1 MHKRRNKTVAFAAA
15 VVSTVLALTACSAG
29 GGGGGTSTEGNT
41 GGTSANGKTVVTFW
55 QQKFEDYQGVWF
67 KKYVDAYNASQ
78 DKVSIDYQVIPADT
92 WAQKLQAAQAAGKQP
107 DVATTN
113 YGNIAA
119 GVADGKF
126 AALDDYMP
134 AKSFSDIKDNV
145 ASFVTIGGKHYAYPM
160 LVEPSTVLYYNTD
173 LVTAAGLDPKS
184 PPTTWAELIDWST
197 KLTSGDV
204 KGMTIASTAADLGWS
219 SWGLQYNACGH
230 LPISDDWSKG
240 AATDPCF
247 GKLLDFYK
255 TLYQNNLIPQ
265 QPKVGYADGSPYGGG
280 EVAMMA
286 GGSWVIGQLK
296 ADFPAM
302 LAKTMVAP
310 FPSIDGDQTKPTAT
324 LGGWTLTLDS
334 KAKNPQAAA
343 DFIQYL
349 LAGDPAIMADFFK
362 AAGYSKY
369 TVRTSVDE
377 ALADDPEASAD
388 PFMAVISEKVVPF
401 GKAEPAYPWDISL
414 AVGTAIESAMKN
426 TASVDDALATAQQAV
441 ADVIERQKLAG
452 TAID

>member
-1 MHKRRNKTVAFAAA
+1 MHKRRNRAAAFAAA
-15 VVSTVLALTACSAG
+15 VVSTALVLTGCSTG
-29 GGGGGTSTEGNT
+29 GGGDTASGTTT
-41 GGTSANGKTVVTFW
+41 VTFW

-67 KKYVDAYNASQ
+67 KKYVDAFNKSQ
-78 DKVSIDYQVIPADT
+78 DKVHVDYQVIPADT

-107 DVATTN
+107 DIATTN

-119 GVADGKF
+119 GVVNGQF

-134 AKSFSDIKDNV
+134 AESFSDIKENV
-145 ASFVTIGGKHYAYPM
+145 SSFVTIDGKHYAYPM

-173 LVTAAGLDPKS
+173 LVTAAGLDPNS
-184 PPTTWAELIDWST
+184 PPTSWAELIDWST

-204 KGMTIASTAADLGWS
+204 KGMTIASTAPDLGWS

-230 LPISDDWSKG
+230 LPINDDWSK
-240 AATDPCF
+240 ADATDPCF
-247 GKLLDFYK
+247 DKLLDFYK
-255 TLYQNNLIPQ
+255 TLYQGNLIPQ
-265 QPKVGYADGSPYGGG
+265 QPKVGYADGSPYGAG

-296 ADFPAM
+296 NDYPDM

-334 KAKNPQAAA
+334 KSKNPQAAA

-377 ALADDPEASAD
+377 ALASDPDASAD
-388 PFMAVISEKVVPF
+388 PFMQTISEKVVAY
-401 GKAEPAYPWDISL
+401 GKQEPGYPWDVAL
-414 AVGTAIESAMKN
+414 AFGTAIESAMKG
-426 TASVDDALATAQQAV
+426 TDTVEGSLATADA
-441 ADVIERQKLAG
+441 AINDVITKQGLAG
-452 TAID
+452 TAPKK

>member
-1 MHKRRNKTVAFAAA
+1 MHKRRNRVAMVAAA
-15 VVSTVLALTACSAG
+15 VVSTALVLTGCSTG
-29 GGGGGTSTEGNT
+29 GGDAASGTTT
-41 GGTSANGKTVVTFW
+41 VTFW

-67 KKYVDAYNASQ
+67 KKYVDAFNKSQ
-78 DKVSIDYQVIPADT
+78 DKVHVDYQVIPADT

-107 DVATTN
+107 DIATTN

-119 GVADGKF
+119 GVVNGQF

-134 AKSFSDIKDNV
+134 AESFSDIKENV
-145 ASFVTIGGKHYAYPM
+145 ASFVTIDGKHYAYPM

-173 LVTAAGLDPKS
+173 LVKAAGLDPDS
-184 PPTTWAELIDWST
+184 PPTSWAELVDWST

-204 KGMTIASTAADLGWS
+204 KGMTIASTAPDLGWS

-230 LPISDDWSKG
+230 LPINDDWSK
-240 AATDPCF
+240 ADATDPCF
-247 GKLLDFYK
+247 DKLLEFYK
-255 TLYQNNLIPQ
+255 TLYQGNLIPQ
-265 QPKVGYADGSPYGGG
+265 QPKVGYADGSPYGAG

-296 ADFPAM
+296 NDFPDM

-334 KAKNPQAAA
+334 KSKNPQAAA

-349 LAGDPAIMADFFK
+349 LAGDPAIMSDFFK

-377 ALADDPEASAD
+377 ALASDPDASAD
-388 PFMAVISEKVVPF
+388 PFMKIISDKVVAY
-401 GKAEPAYPWDISL
+401 GKQEPGYPWDVAL
-414 AVGTAIESAMKN
+414 AFGTAIESAMKG
-426 TASVDDALATAQQAV
+426 TDTVEGSLATADA
-441 ADVIERQKLAG
+441 AINDVIAKQGLAG
-452 TAID
+452 TAPKK

>member
-1 MHKRRNKTVAFAAA
+1 MHKRRNKAVAFAAA
-15 VVSTVLALTACSAG
+15 VVSTALVLTGCSAG
-29 GGGGGTSTEGNT
+29 GGTPTDGGTTN
-41 GGTSANGKTVVTFW
+41 VTFW

-67 KKYVDAYNASQ
+67 KKYVDEFNKSQ
-78 DKVSIDYQVIPADT
+78 DKVHVDYQVIPADT

-107 DVATTN
+107 DIATTN

-119 GVADGKF
+119 GVVNGQF

-134 AKSFSDIKDNV
+134 AESFSDIKENV
-145 ASFVTIGGKHYAYPM
+145 SSFVTIDGKHYAYPM

-173 LVTAAGLDPKS
+173 LVTAAGLDPNS

-197 KLTSGDV
+197 KLTNGDV
-204 KGMTIASTAADLGWS
+204 KGMTIASTAPDLGWS

-230 LPISDDWSKG
+230 LPINDDWSK
-240 AATDPCF
+240 ADATDPCF
-247 GKLLDFYK
+247 DKLLDFYK
-255 TLYQNNLIPQ
+255 ALYQGNLIPQ
-265 QPKVGYADGSPYGGG
+265 QPKVGYADGSPYGNG

-296 ADFPAM
+296 TDFPDV
-302 LAKTMVAP
+302 LAKTQVAP
-310 FPSIDGDQTKPTAT
+310 FPSNDGDQPKPTST

-334 KAKNPQAAA
+334 KSKNPQAAA

-377 ALADDPEASAD
+377 ALASDPDASAD
-388 PFMAVISEKVVPF
+388 PFMKTISDKVVAY
-401 GKAEPAYPWDISL
+401 GKQEPGYPWDIAL
-414 AVGTAIESAMKN
+414 AMGTAIESAMKG
-426 TASVDDALATAQQAV
+426 TDTVEGSLATADA
-441 ADVIERQKLAG
+441 AINDVIAKQGLAG
-452 TAID
+452 TAPK

>member
-1 MHKRRNKTVAFAAA
+1 MHKRRNRVAMVAAA
-15 VVSTVLALTACSAG
+15 VVSTALVLTGCSTG
-29 GGGGGTSTEGNT
+29 GGGDAASGTTT
-41 GGTSANGKTVVTFW
+41 VTFW

-67 KKYVDAYNASQ
+67 KKYVDAFNKSQ
-78 DKVSIDYQVIPADT
+78 DKVHVDYQVIPADT

-107 DVATTN
+107 DIATTN

-119 GVADGKF
+119 GVVNGQF

-134 AKSFSDIKDNV
+134 AESFSDIKENV
-145 ASFVTIGGKHYAYPM
+145 ASFVTIDGKHYAYPM

-173 LVTAAGLDPKS
+173 LVKAAGLDPDS
-184 PPTTWAELIDWST
+184 PPTSWAELVDWST

-204 KGMTIASTAADLGWS
+204 KGMTIASTAPDLGWS

-230 LPISDDWSKG
+230 LPINDDWSK
-240 AATDPCF
+240 ADATDPCF
-247 GKLLDFYK
+247 DKLLEFYK
-255 TLYQNNLIPQ
+255 TLYQGNLIPQ
-265 QPKVGYADGSPYGGG
+265 QPKVGYADGSPYGAG

-296 ADFPAM
+296 NDFPDM

-334 KAKNPQAAA
+334 KSKNPQAAA

-349 LAGDPAIMADFFK
+349 LAGDPAIMSDFFK

-377 ALADDPEASAD
+377 ALASDPDASAD
-388 PFMAVISEKVVPF
+388 PFMKIISDKVVAY
-401 GKAEPAYPWDISL
+401 GKQEPGYPWDVAL
-414 AVGTAIESAMKN
+414 AFGTAIESAMKG
-426 TASVDDALATAQQAV
+426 TDTVEGSLATADA
-441 ADVIERQKLAG
+441 AINDVIAKQGLAG
-452 TAID
+452 TAPKK

>member
-1 MHKRRNKTVAFAAA
+1 MHKRRNKAVAFAAA
-15 VVSTVLALTACSAG
+15 VVSTALVLTGCSAG
-29 GGGGGTSTEGNT
+29 GGGGTDDG
-41 GGTSANGKTVVTFW
+41 GKTTVTFW

-78 DKVSIDYQVIPADT
+78 DKVKIDYQVIPADT
-92 WAQKLQAAQAAGKQP
+92 WTQKLQAAQAAGKQP
-107 DVATTN
+107 DIATTS

-119 GVADGKF
+119 GVVNGQF

-134 AKSFSDIKDNV
+134 AESFSDIKDNV
-145 ASFVTIGGKHYAYPM
+145 SSFVTIDGKHYAYPM

-173 LVTAAGLDPKS
+173 LVTAAGLDPNS
-184 PPTTWAELIDWST
+184 PPTTWDQLIDWST

-204 KGMTIASTAADLGWS
+204 KGMTIASVAPDLAWS

-230 LPISDDWSKG
+230 LPISDDWSK
-240 AATDPCF
+240 ADATDPCF
-247 GKLLDFYK
+247 DKLLDFYK
-255 TLYQNNLIPQ
+255 TLYQGNLIPQ
-265 QPKVGYADGSPYGGG
+265 QPKVGYADGSPYGAG

-296 ADFPAM
+296 ADYPDM
-302 LAKTMVAP
+302 YAKTQVAA
-310 FPSIDGDQTKPTAT
+310 FPSIDGDPTKPTAT

-334 KAKNPQAAA
+334 KSKNPQAAA

-377 ALADDPEASAD
+377 ALAEDPDASAD
-388 PFMAVISEKVVPF
+388 PFMQTISDKVVAY
-401 GKAEPAYPWDISL
+401 GKQEPAYPFDVAL
-414 AVGTAIESAMKN
+414 AFGTAIESAMKGTDTVEGSLT
-426 TASVDDALATAQQAV
+426 TADAAIN
-441 ADVIERQKLAG
+441 DVITKQGLAG
-452 TAID
+452 TAPKN

>member
-1 MHKRRNKTVAFAAA
+1 MHKRRNKAVAFAAA
-15 VVSTVLALTACSAG
+15 VVSTALVLTGCSAG
-29 GGGGGTSTEGNT
+29 GGTPTDGGTTN
-41 GGTSANGKTVVTFW
+41 VTFW

-67 KKYVDAYNASQ
+67 KKYVDEFNKSQ
-78 DKVSIDYQVIPADT
+78 DKVHVDYQVIPADT

-107 DVATTN
+107 DIATTN

-119 GVADGKF
+119 GVVNGQF

-134 AKSFSDIKDNV
+134 AESFSDIKENV
-145 ASFVTIGGKHYAYPM
+145 SSFVTIDGKHYAYPM

-173 LVTAAGLDPKS
+173 LVTAAGLDPNS

-204 KGMTIASTAADLGWS
+204 KGMTIASTAPDLGWS

-230 LPISDDWSKG
+230 LPINDDWSK
-240 AATDPCF
+240 ADATDPCF
-247 GKLLDFYK
+247 DKLLDFYK
-255 TLYQNNLIPQ
+255 ALYQGNLIPQ
-265 QPKVGYADGSPYGGG
+265 QPKVGYADGSPYGNG

-296 ADFPAM
+296 NDFPDV
-302 LAKTMVAP
+302 LAKTQVAP
-310 FPSIDGDQTKPTAT
+310 FPSIDGDQTKPTST

-334 KAKNPQAAA
+334 KSKNPQAAA

-377 ALADDPEASAD
+377 ALASDPDASAD
-388 PFMAVISEKVVPF
+388 PFMKTISDKVVAY
-401 GKAEPAYPWDISL
+401 GKQEPGYPWDIAL
-414 AVGTAIESAMKN
+414 AMGTAIESAMKG
-426 TASVDDALATAQQAV
+426 TDTVEGSLATADA
-441 ADVIERQKLAG
+441 AINDVIAKQGLAG
-452 TAID
+452 TAPKK

>member
-1 MHKRRNKTVAFAAA
+1 MVAAA
-15 VVSTVLALTACSAG
+15 VVSTALVLTGCSTG
-29 GGGGGTSTEGNT
+29 GGGDAASGTTT
-41 GGTSANGKTVVTFW
+41 VTFW

-67 KKYVDAYNASQ
+67 KKYVDAFNKSQ
-78 DKVSIDYQVIPADT
+78 DKVHVDYQVIPADT

-107 DVATTN
+107 DIATTN

-119 GVADGKF
+119 GVVNGQF

-134 AKSFSDIKDNV
+134 AESFSDIKENV
-145 ASFVTIGGKHYAYPM
+145 ASFVTIDGKHYAYPM

-173 LVTAAGLDPKS
+173 LVKAAGLDPDS
-184 PPTTWAELIDWST
+184 PPTSWAELVDWST

-204 KGMTIASTAADLGWS
+204 KGMTIASTAPDLGWS

-230 LPISDDWSKG
+230 LPINDDWSK
-240 AATDPCF
+240 ADATDPCF
-247 GKLLDFYK
+247 DKLLEFYK
-255 TLYQNNLIPQ
+255 TLYQGNLIPQ
-265 QPKVGYADGSPYGGG
+265 QPKVGYADGSPYGAG

-296 ADFPAM
+296 NDFPDM

-334 KAKNPQAAA
+334 KSKNPQAAA

-349 LAGDPAIMADFFK
+349 LAGDPAIMSDFFK

-377 ALADDPEASAD
+377 ALASDPDASAD
-388 PFMAVISEKVVPF
+388 PFMKIISDKVVAY
-401 GKAEPAYPWDISL
+401 GKQEPGYPWDVAL
-414 AVGTAIESAMKN
+414 AFGTAIESAMKG
-426 TASVDDALATAQQAV
+426 TDTVEGSLATADA
-441 ADVIERQKLAG
+441 AINDVIAKQGLAG
-452 TAID
+452 TAPKK